1 MDLDF
6 LARLRDLVERS
17 KVAELDLTLDGAR
30 LRVVKAHGAAASS
43 ATPWSPA
50 SVLPQGTAAQGPP
63 TAAPPAPASQPSP
76 RKLHAVKAGF
86 PGTFYRAP
94 APGAAPFV
102 SAGDAVEDGR
112 QLAIVEA
119 MKTMNPVEADIAGTV
134 LRIAAEDGQ
143 AVETGDLLFE
153 IEPHG

>member
-6 LARLRDLVERS
+6 IARLLDLVDRS

-30 LRVVKAHGAAASS
+30 LRVVKAHGLPASAQTPPDATPQQPSAASRPAAA
-43 ATPWSPA
+43 A
-50 SVLPQGTAAQGPP
+50 
-63 TAAPPAPASQPSP
+63 PAPQAGK
-76 RKLHAVKAGF
+76 RLHAIKAGF

-102 SAGDAVEDGR
+102 SVGEAVEDGR

-119 MKTMNPVEADIAGTV
+119 MKTMNPVEADIAGAIR
-134 LRIAAEDGQ
+134 RIAAEDAQ
-143 AVETGDLLFE
+143 ALEAGDLLFE